1 MLVESQVRDGF
12 TRLRRAACAG
22 GLTLAICLAG
32 GPAAAQIQVTSAGA
46 EYESFHPRP
55 VAQAHASGEG
65 FQATMDRT
73 FGPGRWRQT
82 SGFRTQAQENALRRQ
97 GAGTVAPGR
106 ISYHSLGAPDA
117 PHAYD
122 AVVAGMSPARA
133 AVKLKQVG
141 GPFTR
146 VLAEGAHGPHGAHLH
161 IELASTAMR
170 RAAPPEASGDYAT
183 APPPG
188 RKRSWR
194 LGQASVGST
203 SE

>member
-1 MLVESQVRDGF
+1 MWS
-12 TRLRRAACAG
+12 AAK
-22 GLTLAICLAG
+22 AILAG
-32 GPAAAQIQVTSAGA
+32 GVGLALWAAPSVAAAQIQVTSAGA

-55 VAQAHASGEG
+55 VVQAPASGEG

-146 VLAEGAHGPHGAHLH
+146 VLAEGAHGPQGAHLH

-170 RAAPPEASGDYAT
+170 RAAPAEAAGDYPA

-194 LGQASVGST
+194 PGQASAGST